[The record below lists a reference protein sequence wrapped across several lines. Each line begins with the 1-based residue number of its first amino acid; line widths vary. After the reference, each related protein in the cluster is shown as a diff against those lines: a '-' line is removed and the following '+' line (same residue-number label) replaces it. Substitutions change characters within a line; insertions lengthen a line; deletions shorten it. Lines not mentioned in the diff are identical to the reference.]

1 MIPAVMPTYSRVN
14 IAFTHGEGVYLFDAD
29 GGRRYLDFCAGIAV
43 NSLGHAHPY
52 LVEALAKQATK
63 LWHTSNLYRIPE
75 QERLAERLVAHSFAD
90 TVFFCNSGA
99 EAVEAGIK
107 LVRRYHSIGGESERS
122 RIITCTGSFHGR
134 TLGTLSAANNPKH
147 LDGFGPM
154 VSGFDQVPFGN
165 LNEVRAA
172 INGKTAAILVEP
184 IQGEGGMNVPDAQFL
199 QGLRAMADEYN
210 LLLFLD
216 EVQSGMGRTGKLW
229 AYEWGNIKPDVIAT
243 AKGIGG
249 GFPMGAVLATENAAR
264 GMTAGLH
271 GSTFGGNQLAM
282 TVSHAVL
289 DVILGDKF
297 LESVD
302 TVARSFQAK
311 LSNLVNAHPNIFESW
326 RGVGLMLGLKC
337 IVSNGDMMTRL
348 RETGLLTV
356 VAADNV
362 VRLLPPL
369 TITEQHVDEAIVIL
383 DRVADEWTKSSV

>member
-1 MIPAVMPTYSRVN
+1 MIPAVMPTYGRVD
-14 IAFTHGEGVYLFDAD
+14 IAFTHGEGVYLFDVA

-43 NSLGHAHPY
+43 NSLGHAHPH
-52 LVEALAKQATK
+52 LVEALTKQAAK

-75 QERLAERLVAHSFAD
+75 QERLADRLVAHSFAD

-107 LVRRYHSIGGESERS
+107 LVRRHHSSGGEPERS
-122 RIITCTGSFHGR
+122 RIITCAGSFHGR

-154 VSGFDQVPFGN
+154 VDGFDQVPFGN
-165 LNEVRAA
+165 LNQLRAA
-172 INGKTAAILVEP
+172 ITGETAAILIEP
-184 IQGEGGMNVPDAQFL
+184 VQGEGGMNVPDAQFL
-199 QGLRAMADEYN
+199 QGLRATADEFN

-229 AYEWGNIKPDVIAT
+229 AYEWDDIKPDVIAT

-249 GFPMGAVLATENAAR
+249 GFPMGAVLATEDAAR

-282 TVSHAVL
+282 ATSHAVL
-289 DVILGDKF
+289 DVILSDGF
-297 LESVD
+297 LENVD

-311 LSNLVNAHPNIFESW
+311 LSGLVEAHPEIFDSW
-326 RGVGLMLGLKC
+326 RGIGLMLGLKC
-337 IVSNGDMMTRL
+337 VVPNGDMMTRL
-348 RETGLLTV
+348 REACLLTV

-369 TITEQHVDEAIVIL
+369 TIEEQHVDEAIAIL
-383 DRVADEWTKSSV
+383 DQVAGEWTNGSG

>member
-1 MIPAVMPTYSRVN
+1 MIPAVMPTYSRIN

-52 LVEALAKQATK
+52 LVEALAKQAAK

-107 LVRRYHSIGGESERS
+107 LVRRYHSIGGDSERS
-122 RIITCTGSFHGR
+122 RIITCRGSFHGR

-154 VSGFDQVPFGN
+154 VSGFDQVTFGN

-229 AYEWGNIKPDVIAT
+229 AYEWGSIKPDVIAT

-249 GFPMGAVLATENAAR
+249 GFPMGATLATENAAR

-311 LSNLVNAHPNIFESW
+311 LNNLVNAHPNIFESW
-326 RGVGLMLGLKC
+326 RGIGLMLGLKC

-348 RETGLLTV
+348 REAGLLTV

-383 DRVADEWTKSSV
+383 DRVADEWTNGSV

>member
-1 MIPAVMPTYSRVN
+1 MIPAVMPTYGRID

-52 LVEALAKQATK
+52 LVGALAKQAAK

-229 AYEWGNIKPDVIAT
+229 AYEWGSIKPDVIAT

-264 GMTAGLH
+264 GMTVGLH

-326 RGVGLMLGLKC
+326 RGIGLMLGLKC

-369 TITEQHVDEAIVIL
+369 TITEQHVDEAIAIL
-383 DRVADEWTKSSV
+383 DRVADEWTNGSV

>member
-1 MIPAVMPTYSRVN
+1 MVPAVMPTYGRAD
-14 IAFTHGEGVYLFDAD
+14 IAFTHGAGVYLFDVD

-43 NSLGHAHPY
+43 NSLGHAHPH
-52 LVEALAKQATK
+52 LVEALTKQAAK

-75 QERLAERLVAHSFAD
+75 QERLAERLVGHSFAD

-107 LVRRYHSIGGESERS
+107 LVRRHHSAGGEPERS
-122 RIITCTGSFHGR
+122 RIITCAGSFHGR

-154 VSGFDQVPFGN
+154 VDGFDQVPFGN
-165 LNEVRAA
+165 LNELRSA
-172 INGKTAAILVEP
+172 ITGETAAILVEP
-184 IQGEGGMNVPDAQFL
+184 VQGEGGMNMPDAQFM
-199 QGLRAMADEYN
+199 QGLRATADEFN

-229 AYEWGNIKPDVIAT
+229 AYEWDDIKPDVVAS

-249 GFPMGAVLATENAAR
+249 GFPMGAVLATEDAAR

-282 TVSHAVL
+282 AASHAML
-289 DVILGDKF
+289 DILLSDGF
-297 LESVD
+297 LDNVD
-302 TVARSFQAK
+302 RVAR
-311 LSNLVNAHPNIFESW
+311 NLQTRLGGLVEAHPQVFETW
-326 RGVGLMLGLKC
+326 RGIGLMLGLKC
-337 IVSNGDMMTRL
+337 VVPNGNMMARL
-348 RETGLLTV
+348 RAAGLLTV

-362 VRLLPPL
+362 IRLLPPL
-369 TITEQHVDEAIVIL
+369 TIEEQHVDEAIAIL
-383 DRVADEWTKSSV
+383 DRVAGDWTNDSA

>member
-1 MIPAVMPTYSRVN
+1 MIPAVMPTYSRIN

-52 LVEALAKQATK
+52 LVEALAKQAVK

-229 AYEWGNIKPDVIAT
+229 AYEWGSIKPDVIAT

-249 GFPMGAVLATENAAR
+249 GFPMGATLATENAAR

-311 LSNLVNAHPNIFESW
+311 LNNLVNAHPNIFESW
-326 RGVGLMLGLKC
+326 RGIGLMLGLKC

-348 RETGLLTV
+348 REAGLLTV

-383 DRVADEWTKSSV
+383 DRVADEWTNGSV